1 MYKYPVIVFE
11 GIETSGKST
20 ILKKVSSYL
29 NNINRKFIKIRE
41 PGGSIYSEII
51 RKLILDKKSKLNFK
65 TDLMLIMA
73 SRSENIDKILKKY
86 YGKKIIIIDRFIDST
101 LAYQHYGMG
110 IDLNLI
116 NKLNNFI
123 VDKFKP
129 TYTFLNIVNKKN
141 MKIRLKKRIL
151 INKYDNF
158 NFSFYNKFQKGFLK
172 LAKKKNNYLIIDSNK
187 NNINE
192 NYKIII
198 KKVIKL
204 IS

>member
-1 MYKYPVIVFE
+1 
-11 GIETSGKST
+11 
-20 ILKKVSSYL
+20 
-29 NNINRKFIKIRE
+29 
-41 PGGSIYSEII
+41 
-51 RKLILDKKSKLNFK
+51 
-65 TDLMLIMA
+65 
-73 SRSENIDKILKKY
+73 
-86 YGKKIIIIDRFIDST
+86 
-101 LAYQHYGMG
+101 
-110 IDLNLI
+110 
-116 NKLNNFI
+116 
-123 VDKFKP
+123 
-129 TYTFLNIVNKKN
+129 

-158 NFSFYNKFQKGFLK
+158 NFSFYNKVQKGFLK

>member
-158 NFSFYNKFQKGFLK
+158 NFSFYNKVQKGFLK